1 MFFRCPYC
9 KVLNNPFRV
18 MWMSPGHN
26 YTCTNCAKQSRLRV
40 SLKKSI
46 VLQGVGGSAS
56 GTTFHVLTWRFK
68 MELALAFLLFAIAA
82 FFISFGMAWAS
93 ARLAPLKD
101 EETPGAD

>member
-26 YTCTNCAKQSRLRV
+26 YTCTSCAKRSRLRV

-46 VLQGVGGSAS
+46 VLQGIGGSAS
-56 GTTFHVLTWRFK
+56 GTTFHLLTWWFK
-68 MELALAFLLFAIAA
+68 MELALAFLFFAITA

-93 ARLAPLKD
+93 ARLAPLKE
-101 EETPGAD
+101 EETTVAD